1 MVAPSIEESAGAH
14 RLATQ
19 WLSDIGA
26 VDLIAA
32 RLPKRAVERSC
43 TDTGAGCN
51 KDWGHDEAQVQQS
64 LAGLEGQLALL
75 IHRELKKGG
84 LDVGGGGTSTLHLD
98 HVGNVLAERGD
109 GNSNTGPKP
118 SRKVCPAGPGL
129 DQDHASAGWRK
140 VATAASRRSSDGS
153 TIRDG
158 SSLLRERVAPD
169 EALCKSSMQG
179 AVDGI
184 DATATVGFVSTSFT
198 VCPSASSVA
207 VSVMIALPSG
217 GMSPPPQSSLGDRLD
232 QDISVGWSI
241 VPGTAVHG
249 IDFDGPLTGT
259 INFPPGSTVT
269 TLTIPLL
276 SSVNESGKNSPQGSS
291 MTSRT
296 SSSSEDDSIPAL
308 RTMNL
313 LLSSPTSDGDVSLS
327 VHPSLGEAT
336 VSIITQG

>member
-14 RLATQ
+14 RLAAQ

-26 VDLIAA
+26 VDLIAS
-32 RLPKRAVERSC
+32 RLPKRVVERSC
-43 TDTGAGCN
+43 TDMGAGCN
-51 KDWGHDEAQVQQS
+51 TDWGHDEAQVQQS
-64 LAGLEGQLALL
+64 LAGLEEQLALL

-84 LDVGGGGTSTLHLD
+84 LDAGGGGTSTLHLD
-98 HVGNVLAERGD
+98 HVGNVLAERG
-109 GNSNTGPKP
+109 PKP
-118 SRKVCPAGPGL
+118 SRKFCPAGPGL
-129 DQDHASAGWRK
+129 DQDHASAGWRR
-140 VATAASRRSSDGS
+140 VATATSRRSSDGS
-153 TIRDG
+153 AIRDG
-158 SSLLRERVAPD
+158 SSLLRERVAPE
-169 EALCKSSMQG
+169 EAPCKSSMQG

-217 GMSPPPQSSLGDRLD
+217 GMSPQQSSLGDRLD
-232 QDISVGWSI
+232 QDISVAWSI

-276 SSVNESGKNSPQGSS
+276 SSVNESEKESPQGFS